1 MTLGY
6 QPVQLSLSETSIIGV
21 LVQVFLLQCNDFQ
34 NSKDSSYKKV
44 QECLDVVA
52 KEFKYQ
58 GHTMLGPCA
67 DAQHAG
73 SQGRRTGNVARDIKR
88 KFDRM
93 IEDDV
98 F

>member
-1 MTLGY
+1 
-6 QPVQLSLSETSIIGV
+6 
-21 LVQVFLLQCNDFQ
+21 
-34 NSKDSSYKKV
+34 
-44 QECLDVVA
+44 
-52 KEFKYQ
+52 
-58 GHTMLGPCA
+58 MLGPCA

>member
-1 MTLGY
+1 MT
-6 QPVQLSLSETSIIGV
+6 
-21 LVQVFLLQCNDFQ
+21 FK
-34 NSKDSSYKKV
+34 SKDSSYKKV

-58 GHTMLGPCA
+58 GHTMAGPCA

-73 SQGRRTGNVARDIKR
+73 SMGQRTGNIARDIKR

-93 IEDDV
+93 LEDDV
-98 F
+98 FRPLPFIYKLCLPQKHFEHIFNETLMGTLSY